1 MMMLEELHG
10 VLVPLSRSPTPKCA
24 EILAATRARV
34 SLAGI
39 EAILPVL
46 EFPNH
51 AATYFTS

>member
-1 MMMLEELHG
+1 MMVLEELHG
-10 VLVPLSRSPTPKCA
+10 ALVPLSRGPTPKCA
-24 EILAATRARV
+24 KILAPTRARI

-39 EAILPVL
+39 KAVLPVP